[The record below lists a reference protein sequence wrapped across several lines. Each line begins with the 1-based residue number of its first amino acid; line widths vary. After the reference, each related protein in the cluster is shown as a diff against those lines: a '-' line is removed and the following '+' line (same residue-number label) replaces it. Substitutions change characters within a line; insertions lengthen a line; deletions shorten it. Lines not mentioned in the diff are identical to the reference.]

1 MSNGSTPNSNCVV
14 DQAEPGSSGLVTHN
28 TVLTPGPNLM
38 IQPLGVSLTWPKFK
52 AYSYSVSFITNKNVQ
67 GGWGYPH
74 SRSRHKV
81 RIKYKVCACVYVCEC
96 VCMCMH
102 THICASGKL
111 LYTYCVSVRNKVEAN
126 VFPVCHH
133 LAHGLL

>member
-1 MSNGSTPNSNCVV
+1 MVCLIAALPT
-14 DQAEPGSSGLVTHN
+14 Q
-28 TVLTPGPNLM
+28 TVWWTRVLWAGHTQHGAYTWPNLM

-52 AYSYSVSFITNKNVQ
+52 AYSYSVSFIMDKNVQ
-67 GGWGYPH
+67 GGWGYTH
-74 SRSRHKV
+74 SRLRHKV
-81 RIKYKVCACVYVCEC
+81 RIKYKVCVCVYVCEY

-126 VFPVCHH
+126 VFPVSHH